1 MNNTTTKRNLALAAV
16 FMAATLVVGT
26 FAVTTTTI
34 ATTGQSA
41 YAYSQKKKGGGED
54 NGKGNGNGN
63 TVTIE
68 ECKNRDSASGFDTA
82 VDQECENL
90 ICTHPGENATC
101 SQEGVVTPTSTP
113 TPKPTTTTLL
123 VKKVCERFLRPLP
136 QPPCILFPGL
146 EFSIQITGNNGN
158 NAQPSTFILAPD
170 TSGSDQQLVTLDPGT
185 FTIVEN
191 AAFGS
196 GTTFSGDCK
205 QIFAPGI
212 RAGTVTISVGQH
224 LTCTI
229 TNTII
234 ED

>member
-146 EFSIQITGNNGN
+146 QFSIQITGNNGN
-158 NAQPSTFILAPD
+158 NAQPSTFILTPD
-170 TSGSDQQLVTLDPGT
+170 TSGSSQQLVTLDPGT
-185 FTIVEN
+185 FTIVES
-191 AAFGS
+191 AGFPIFSAK
-196 GTTFSGDCK
+196 FSGDCM
-205 QIFAPGI
+205 QTGTTA
-212 RAGTVTISVGQH
+212 ATVTVSVGQH

>member
-1 MNNTTTKRNLALAAV
+1 MNNATSLAIAAIL
-16 FMAATLVVGT
+16 MAATLIVGGT
-26 FAVTTTTI
+26 FS
-34 ATTGQSA
+34 ATTAQSA
-41 YAYSQKKKGGGED
+41 FAYQKKKVGGTQDG
-54 NGKGNGNGN
+54 GSKNGN
-63 TVTIE
+63 TVTTE
-68 ECKNRDSASGFDTA
+68 ECKNRGSASGFDTTTN
-82 VDQECENL
+82 QECENL

-123 VKKVCERFLRPLP
+123 VKKVCEKLEEGGGG

-158 NAQPSTFILAPD
+158 NAQPSTFILTPD

-229 TNTII
+229 TNTLA